1 MTGIEWT
8 DRTWNPVTGCD
19 RISPGCDNCYA
30 LTMAKRLK
38 AMGSDRYQNDGDP
51 RTSGPGFGLTVHHDV
66 LEQPLR
72 WRKPSMVFVNSMS
85 DLFHTDVPYR
95 FIRDVF
101 NVMRTCNGMT
111 TAGGRRMPS
120 HTFQV
125 LTKRSQRLRD
135 CSLNRELGYDP
146 SSPPANVWLGVSVE
160 NDRYSFR
167 VDHLRDT
174 AAAVRFVS
182 CEPLL
187 GPLPS
192 LDLTGIDWVIIGA
205 ESGPGARSMDDDWAR
220 EIVAKA
226 RAAGTAVFVK
236 QLTNEQPRGSA
247 VIKDLEQFPADLQT
261 REWPAR

>member
-1 MTGIEWT
+1 MTHIEWT

-19 RISPGCDNCYA
+19 RTSPGCDNCYA

-38 AMGSDRYQNDGDP
+38 AMGQPRYQNDGDP
-51 RTSGPGFGLTVHHDV
+51 RTSGPGFGLTVHPEV
-66 LEQPLR
+66 LTTPRR
-72 WRKPSMVFVNSMS
+72 WGRPSMVFVNSMS
-85 DLFHTDVPYR
+85 DLFHRDVPTG
-95 FIRDVF
+95 FIQKVWDE
-101 NVMRTCNGMT
+101 M
-111 TAGGRRMPS
+111 AASPQ

-125 LTKRSQRLRD
+125 LTKRAARMQELIRGAADGL
-135 CSLNRELGYDP
+135 LWTTREGVVLP
-146 SSPPANVWLGVSVE
+146 NVWLGVSVE
-160 NDRYSFR
+160 SNRYTFR

-192 LDLTGIDWVIIGA
+192 LDLTDIDWVIIGA
-205 ESGPGARSMDDDWAR
+205 ESGPGARGMDDDWAR

-236 QLTNEQPRGSA
+236 QLTASPGK
-247 VIKDLEQFPADLQT
+247 VVKDIDRFRAGLQI
-261 REWPAR
+261 REWPIR